1 MKDYK
6 ILDNYLDE
14 EKIYDGKNYGL
25 YKVYKESN
33 LDELLDDECFLIKIW
48 PRQENENNLIKE
60 LWMDE
65 VRQLQ
70 VLKNFPNSKEYLLVI
85 NNAHYDDESYSIVYD
100 CDENETLL
108 SVYLDKL
115 YDSNSREQRKNLI
128 YKENLIKNK
137 NRIKLWENILNIAHG
152 LAILHQNGLLHRKV
166 SVDNIVIKKEESS
179 YNFRLTGFEWLLSVN
194 TLKSSFRASENDE
207 SVIVSSYNDDWQSLG
222 KLIQYLL
229 IRDDSNLE
237 HNLIG
242 QLDFLTSKE
251 KDFLKLLENIY
262 VSNNVY
268 NDKIIISEDLIKDIR
283 SIIFSLKN
291 EFNQST
297 SDIKSYDITVN
308 NKKIDEMITVISE
321 HLGVSGDISI
331 QEFNDFISKD
341 LDVNKIN
348 IIKCLYR
355 NNEKYC
361 LQGNQ
366 LYYEIGPSKIR
377 GTVDTMA
384 WNNVAIIRKVF
395 KNLNEWIGYSKQ
407 TKDFHIKLN
416 FVSRSESINYWS
428 NLIEQFK
435 QDKGLNEDVK
445 SFINTMLICYAIE
458 VSDYWSKVFKA
469 YIKVELGDANNGDG
483 QIILT
488 MNSEKNLEN
497 NKYAKLLNRPLSTL
511 HFKDLISDLDEK
523 EWVLSS
529 KLPIN
534 KEDFHASPDIR
545 VAPFVQKDFKV
556 ILTYKRYIKKEAKY
570 IFYIKSDSKNPNTLR
585 SLEKYINQKEFY
597 IYPKS
602 LIATFTALTR
612 RNFTLSHVSKNE
624 ALISSIMHMETSTTK
639 IKYPNPYIENYK
651 KLDESKMSIYQEILD
666 TYPNYI
672 VQGPPGVG
680 KTFLVTSLLEQ
691 IFSDEPT
698 SKVVL
703 SAQSHST
710 VQVLYDELKKSNL
723 SKDLITLDAFNNA
736 EDEIDDSL
744 DIKLYEKHTEEL
756 WNNIK
761 KSEMWKC
768 ASKYHD
774 LKDEMIKAM
783 KSMFLRKSLYKHVLS
798 SANIILATSNSGTI
812 ETLNRNYNQ
821 FDWTILEESG
831 KASGLELL
839 SPLLLSSKRLLI
851 GDHKQLPPFAEKTVN
866 DILIGPNFDVPLLVE
881 TVSKGPFFSHL
892 TKVSGLGE
900 FVEASEF
907 VRANINDNSYSED
920 FIKFFNEVYYP
931 VIRDIEKYFSLFKT
945 LVGNVEKYK
954 ESNSKRMMG
963 NIITEQYRMHPDISK
978 IISNLFYND
987 RLTNNPINEKKYL
1000 NLSNRPFRFSNTN
1013 QLPEL
1018 NQDNGFIWLNIC
1030 DPNYSTETR
1039 GLERSYTNK
1048 AECEIIKRILETVEV
1063 KPINKGI
1070 AKPSIMIL
1078 TPYKNQLYEIKE
1090 MVREENLIQTLQ
1102 SKGFEC
1108 SGEICKT
1115 VDSFQGGEAD
1125 LVIVSLV
1132 RHNISKPSGRALG
1145 FLLDERRMNVML
1157 SRAKY
1162 QMFVIGS
1169 IGMFEYWAYKAPEK
1183 RLNINDKH
1191 QFVDKLCKWV
1201 NGQETGDD
1209 EIDYKNVIKKID
1221 ITSYISNFFQQ

>member
-6 ILDNYLDE
+6 VLNNYLDE
-14 EKIYDGKNYGL
+14 EKVYDGQNYTL

-33 LDELLDDECFLIKIW
+33 LNELLDDECFLIKIW
-48 PRQENENNLIKE
+48 PRQEHENNLIKE

-85 NNAHYDDESYSIVYD
+85 NNAHYDDESYSIVYN

-108 SVYLDKL
+108 SVYLDQL
-115 YDSNSREQRKNLI
+115 YSSNSREQRKSWI
-128 YKENLIKNK
+128 YKENLIKHN
-137 NRIKLWENILNIAHG
+137 NRIKLWENILNVAHG

-166 SVDNIVIKKEESS
+166 TIDNIVIRKEESICD
-179 YNFRLTGFEWLLSVN
+179 FRLTGFEWLLSVN
-194 TLKSSFRASENDE
+194 TLKTSFRASKDDE
-207 SVIVSSYNDDWQSLG
+207 PVIVSSYNEDWQSLG
-222 KLIQYLL
+222 KLVQCLL
-229 IRDDSNLE
+229 NGGSTSESNLVNE
-237 HNLIG
+237 LE
-242 QLDFLTSKE
+242 FLTPKE
-251 KDFLKLLENIY
+251 IKLLKLLENIY
-262 VSNNVY
+262 KNNGIY
-268 NDKIIISEDLIKDIR
+268 NDKIIISEDILKDIR

-291 EFNQST
+291 EFNHIS
-297 SDIKSYDITVN
+297 SDVKSYDITIN
-308 NKKIDEMITVISE
+308 NKKIYEMIAVVSE
-321 HLGVSGDISI
+321 HLGILGDMPI
-331 QEFNDFISKD
+331 QDFNSFISKD
-341 LDVNKIN
+341 LDLNKIN
-348 IIKCLYR
+348 IIKCIYR
-355 NNEKYC
+355 NKEKYC

-366 LYYEIGPSKIR
+366 LYYEIGPSKMR
-377 GTVDTMA
+377 GTETMT
-384 WNNVAIIRKVF
+384 WSNVAIVRKIF
-395 KNLNEWIGYSKQ
+395 KNLNDWIGYSKQ

-416 FVSRSESINYWS
+416 FVNRSESINYWS

-445 SFINTMLICYAIE
+445 SFVNTMLICYAIE
-458 VSDYWSKVFKA
+458 VADYWSKVFKA
-469 YIKVELGDANNGDG
+469 YIRVELGDANNGDG

-488 MNSEKNLEN
+488 MNSEKNLDN
-497 NKYAKLLNRPLSTL
+497 NKYAKLLNKPISTL
-511 HFKDLISDLDEK
+511 HFKDLITDLDEK
-523 EWVLSS
+523 EWILSS
-529 KLPIN
+529 KLPIS

-545 VAPFVQKDFKV
+545 MVPFLEKDFKV
-556 ILTYKRYIKKEAKY
+556 ILTYKRDIKNEAKY
-570 IFYIKSDSKNPNTLR
+570 VFYIKSDSKNPNTLR
-585 SLEKYINQKEFY
+585 TLEKHINQKEFY

-602 LIATFTALTR
+602 LIATFTALIR
-612 RNFTLSHVSKNE
+612 RNFTLSHVAKNE

-639 IKYPNPYIENYK
+639 IKYPNPYTGNYK
-651 KLDESKMSIYQEILD
+651 QLDESKMGIYQEILD

-691 IFSDEPT
+691 IFNDEPT

-723 SKDLITLDAFNNA
+723 SADLITLDVFNNA
-736 EDEIDDSL
+736 EDEVEDPS

-756 WNNIK
+756 WYNIK
-761 KSEMWKC
+761 KSEMWRI
-768 ASKYHD
+768 APKYHD
-774 LKDEMIKAM
+774 LKDEMIKATE
-783 KSMFLRKSLYKHVLS
+783 SMFLRKSLYKHVLS
-798 SANIILATSNSGTI
+798 SANIILATSNSATI

-851 GDHKQLPPFAEKTVN
+851 GDHKQLPPFSEKTVN
-866 DILIGPNFDVPLLVE
+866 DILIGSNFDVPLLVE
-881 TVSKGPFFSHL
+881 TVSKGPFSSHL
-892 TKVSGLGE
+892 TKVSGLGD

-907 VRANINDNSYSED
+907 VRVNINDDSED
-920 FIKFFNEVYYP
+920 FITFFNEVYYP

-954 ESNSKRMMG
+954 ESNSTRMMG

-978 IISNLFYND
+978 IISNLFYSD

-1000 NLSNRPFRFSNTN
+1000 NLSNRPFRFLNSD

-1018 NQDNGFIWLNIC
+1018 NQDNGFIWLDIC
-1030 DPNYSTETR
+1030 DPNHSTLTK
-1039 GLERSYTNK
+1039 GLERSYSNK
-1048 AECEIIKRILETVEV
+1048 AECEIIKRMLEIVEV
-1063 KPINKGI
+1063 EPLKRGVV
-1070 AKPSIMIL
+1070 KPSIMIL
-1078 TPYKNQLYEIKE
+1078 TPYKNQLHEIKE
-1090 MVREENLIQTLQ
+1090 MLREENLIQTLQ
-1102 SKGFEC
+1102 RKGFEC

-1183 RLNINDKH
+1183 RLDITDKH

-1201 NGQETGDD
+1201 KGHAIDGDET
-1209 EIDYKNVIKKID
+1209 DYRNVIKKID